1 MLILS
6 RKKGE
11 TVHIGDNVTVT
22 VLESRGNRVWIGLNA
37 PQSVRILRQEVFER
51 DGREVKV
58 PDSEDVCLAAERRL
72 AACT

>member
-22 VLESRGNRVWIGLNA
+22 VLESRGNRVWIGLDA
-37 PQSVRILRQEVFER
+37 PPSVRILRQEVYER
-51 DGREVKV
+51 DDREGSTRSREETCHVASRV
-58 PDSEDVCLAAERRL
+58 G
-72 AACT
+72 ACS

>member
-11 TVHIGDNVTVT
+11 TVHIGDDVTVT

-37 PQSVRILRQEVFER
+37 PPHVRILRQEVLER
-51 DGREVKV
+51 DDREARDARQRALLVEV
-58 PDSEDVCLAAERRL
+58 G
-72 AACT
+72 

>member
-11 TVHIGDNVTVT
+11 TVHIGDSVTVT

-37 PQSVRILRQEVFER
+37 PQSVRILRQEVLER
-51 DGREVKV
+51 DDREAKAA
-58 PDSEDVCLAAERRL
+58 EERALAAGNRL
-72 AACT
+72 STCL